1 MSYGKLDRKWVY
13 SDEAWIFAVSWIC
26 FDRKKRQKQ
35 RREKSIEDRIYGD
48 AIGHRPLRGRCPKR
62 RVDAVEAKE
71 GPDVK
76 QQLVYHGW
84 WTELP
89 LSMM

>member
-1 MSYGKLDRKWVY
+1 MKHGFLLCLEFVLTERRDRNREGK
-13 SDEAWIFAVSWIC
+13 E
-26 FDRKKRQKQ
+26 
-35 RREKSIEDRIYGD
+35 SIEDRTYGD

-76 QQLVYHGW
+76 QQLVYHG
-84 WTELP
+84 
-89 LSMM
+89 